1 MFSFFVFFSD
11 KPVVMLEVES
21 RFSDSLSLT
30 WSLLSGEQS
39 NFFLQHYTLQYRTDD
54 GDGWIKRITGISPQA
69 TSYKLTNLKPYTEYI
84 VELYATNKHFTSDAS
99 RVRARTTEAGEI
111 SLGDCIGYHVP
122 GCNVSHG
129 ELAWIRH
136 PDNWVLWIALDIK
149 CPWMK
154 YEIHV
159 S

>member
-21 RFSDSLSLT
+21 RFSDSVSLT
-30 WSLLSGEQS
+30 WSLLSEQH
-39 NFFLQHYTLQYRTDD
+39 NTLQHYTLQYRTDD
-54 GDGWIKRITGISPQA
+54 SDGWIKRITGISRLA

-111 SLGDCIGYHVP
+111 IIP
-122 GCNVSHG
+122 GGLYRVS
-129 ELAWIRH
+129 
-136 PDNWVLWIALDIK
+136 
-149 CPWMK
+149 CPW
-154 YEIHV
+154 V
-159 S
+159 